1 MKITKRQ
8 LKRIIKEEKAKIL
21 AETHPHGDFKQNIT
35 FEWSR
40 SGLTMHMMLDGRP
53 VMDFGRQ
60 KDVSD
65 LIKQLQDLLAGPMRT
80 SP

>member
-8 LKRIIKEEKAKIL
+8 LRRIIKENMDD
-21 AETHPHGDFKQNIT
+21 HPHGDFKQNIT
-35 FEWSR
+35 FEWSQ

-53 VMDFGRQ
+53 IMDFGRQ
-60 KDVSD
+60 KDVRD
-65 LIKQLQDLLAGPMRT
+65 LIKQLEDLLAGPMRT